1 MRNYKYI
8 VEISKENK
16 ELIGKLS
23 NKKKGTSSP
32 ETYTFCPTNLLCDLT
47 IMSKNHYFKNDKNLQ
62 NMGYKTEYA
71 FGKPIHIDKAENFYY
86 YYPLAE
92 LIKDSILNNKKITIE
107 ELEKIKLFFNI
118 NLNYSISLKERNPLY
133 EKLKGKKN
141 IKEFTYIPLEYG
153 HCNID
158 KIFED
163 NKTKSYK
170 YLYKCDTLTEVIF
183 AILHYLVTNKYNKT
197 RKCNHCEKFYF
208 YKHSNSNYCNRKTP
222 IKTYSHLNCEQ
233 AVKDIKQLCERRNKI
248 IDEKIDMEYYH
259 NLKKYRANWKVRR
272 EEVEKSPTVKNLIK
286 LYNFTSKDFLKKHFY
301 IDKK

>member
-1 MRNYKYI
+1 MRDYKYI

-16 ELIGKLS
+16 ELIGKLY
-23 NKKKGTSSP
+23 NKKKGTSSQ

-47 IMSKNHYFKNDKNLQ
+47 IMSRNHYFKNDKNLQ

-71 FGKPIHIDKAENFYY
+71 FGKPIHIDKTENFYY

-92 LIKDSILNNKKITIE
+92 LIKDSILNDKKITIE

-118 NLNYSISLKERNPLY
+118 NLNYSIALRERNPFY
-133 EKLKGKKN
+133 DKLKGKKN

-183 AILHYLVTNKYNKT
+183 AILHYLITNKYNRT

-259 NLKKYRANWKVRR
+259 NLKKYRTYWKKYR
-272 EEVEKSPTVKNLIK
+272 EKVEEKPTVENLKI
-286 LYNFTSKDFLKKHFY
+286 LAHFTSKKY
-301 IDKK
+301 IKEHYFIDE

>member
-1 MRNYKYI
+1 MRDYKYI

-16 ELIGKLS
+16 KLIGKLS

-47 IMSKNHYFKNDKNLQ
+47 IMSKNHYFKNDKDLQ

-118 NLNYSISLKERNPLY
+118 NLNYCISLKERNSLY
-133 EKLKGKKN
+133 DRLKGKKN
-141 IKEFTYIPLEYG
+141 IKEFTYIPLQYG
-153 HCNID
+153 HCSID

-197 RKCNHCEKFYF
+197 RKCNHCEKLYF

-222 IKTYSHLNCEQ
+222 IKAYSHLNCEQ

-248 IDEKIDMEYYH
+248 IDEKIEMEYYH
-259 NLKKYRANWKVRR
+259 NLKKYRANWKKYKEMVD
-272 EEVEKSPTVKNLIK
+272 EKPTVENLKK
-286 LYNFTSKDFLKKHFY
+286 LAFFTSNKHIKEHYY
-301 IDKK
+301 IDEK